1 MIGMSK
7 ELTPEAIAKLP
18 YRPCVGI
25 VLFNARGEVFV
36 AQRLDNP
43 GPAWQ
48 MPQGGIDDGEE
59 PLIAARR
66 EMLEEIGT
74 NRASLLAESRGWLH
88 YDLPIDLVPKIW
100 KGRFRG
106 QRQKWFAFQFDGDDR
121 DINIETDTPEF
132 SAWRWV
138 DFDTVPD
145 LIVPFKRRIYQDVVA
160 EFRQLTKKA

>member
-1 MIGMSK
+1 MSK
-7 ELTPEAIAKLP
+7 ELTPETIARLP

-25 VLFNARGEVFV
+25 VLFNPRGEVFV

-48 MPQGGIDDGEE
+48 MPQGGIDDGED

-74 NRASLLAESRGWLH
+74 DKATLLAESRGWLH

-106 QRQKWFAFQFDGDDR
+106 QRQKWFAFRFDGTDR

-138 DFDTVPD
+138 DFDTVPE
-145 LIVPFKRRIYQDVVA
+145 LIVPFKRHIYQDVVA
-160 EFRQLTKKA
+160 EFRGLAAKA

>member
-1 MIGMSK
+1 MSK
-7 ELTPEAIAKLP
+7 EFTPEAIAKLP

-25 VLFNARGEVFV
+25 VLFNAHGEVFI

-59 PLIAARR
+59 PLTAARR

-74 NRASLLAESRGWLH
+74 NKATLLAESRGWLH

-106 QRQKWFAFQFDGDDR
+106 QRQKWFAFRFDGKDSE
-121 DINIETDTPEF
+121 INIKTETPEF
-132 SAWRWV
+132 SAWRWAE
-138 DFDTVPD
+138 FDTVPD
-145 LIVPFKRRIYQDVVA
+145 LIVPFKRGIYQDVVA
-160 EFRQLTKKA
+160 EFRELVRKARL